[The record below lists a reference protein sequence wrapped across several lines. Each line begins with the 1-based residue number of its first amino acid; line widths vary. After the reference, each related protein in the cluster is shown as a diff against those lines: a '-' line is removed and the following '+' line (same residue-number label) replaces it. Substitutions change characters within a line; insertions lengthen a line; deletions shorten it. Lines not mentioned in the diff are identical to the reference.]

1 MQPVASSV
9 AMQLPDV
16 ISNVRLRLGSKTKFK
31 HNSKYTHLF
40 ILICG
45 FLAVISIQN
54 TLIYQKWRW
63 AVGVAEKT
71 HMFVVAAFYY
81 NESKSLPPNTI
92 AVIYSARKNAL
103 DFPITCISRNEFN
116 QEKRVPAR
124 TDMALVAP
132 LQCRWTTMVAL
143 CPVTRNPSYFA
154 LEGDSGVREELPFQ
168 PADKQKR
175 NFIVC
180 MSRMF
185 MFENWQLFIT
195 SIELYRYY
203 GADLMVTYIES
214 ALSDIYRILLAYER
228 EGFVKIRK
236 ATRLFQPPDL
246 DYDPNS
252 ENEWYNQ
259 DFSYNSCLYEFKESA
274 EFMMIADWDDVLI
287 PETHRD
293 YYKEM
298 KWLSGLY
305 PNTAAF
311 IFQRPQST
319 VHTSHSPSNFDMI
332 GTIDNIEVDDSNI
345 QTGKFVGRPDQV
357 DGIWLHAPS
366 RTRPEYDV
374 IKLGGHFSRVY
385 HFRQW
390 GFDETNMTLANR
402 TFVANGKKLDLQF
415 VSFLK
420 RNNLTHV
427 FQNLPSKFHYYNELV
442 KCYHR
447 FASLLE
453 KHSFGCPSLPKCELK
468 PVSNL
473 ECTILKQNYKSTA
486 LLNGFY
492 IHHSDL
498 NILDANRDGCALK
511 DNHYG

>member
-1 MQPVASSV
+1 MANS
-9 AMQLPDV
+9 ALNQLPSS
-16 ISNVRLRLGSKTKFK
+16 IIKARQRFNLKTKLK
-31 HNSKYTHLF
+31 QDSKLTH
-40 ILICG
+40 ILLLVCG
-45 FLAVISIQN
+45 CFAVVAVQN
-54 TLIYQKWRW
+54 TLMFQKMRW
-63 AVGVAEKT
+63 AAGVAEKT
-71 HMFVVAAFYY
+71 HMFVVDSFYY
-81 NESKSLPPNTI
+81 NHSKSLPPNTI

-103 DFPITCISRNEFN
+103 DFPIFCLSRNEFG
-116 QEKRVPAR
+116 QTKKVLAH

-154 LEGDSGVREELPFQ
+154 LESTDGVKEELPFRPVDQ
-168 PADKQKR
+168 QKR

-185 MFENWQLFIT
+185 LFENWQLFIA
-195 SIELYRYY
+195 SIELYRFY

-214 ALSDIYRILLAYER
+214 VLSDIYRMLMAYDK

-236 ATRLFQPPDL
+236 ASRLFQPPDL
-246 DYDPNS
+246 KYDPNS

-298 KWLSGLY
+298 RWLTGLY
-305 PNTAAF
+305 PNSAAF
-311 IFQRPQST
+311 IFQRPQVT
-319 VHTSHSPSNFDMI
+319 IHTAHSPRDFDLI
-332 GTIDNIEVDDSNI
+332 RTIDNIEVDDSNI
-345 QTGKFVGRPDQV
+345 LTGKFVGRPAQI

-366 RTRPEYDV
+366 RTRANYDV
-374 IKLGGHFSRVY
+374 TELGGQFSRVY

-390 GFDETNMTLANR
+390 KFDETNLTLTNQTFLADGKKVDGQ
-402 TFVANGKKLDLQF
+402 FVAF
-415 VSFLK
+415 MI
-420 RNNLTHV
+420 RNNLTKT
-427 FQNLPSKFHYYNELV
+427 FERLPSKFHYYDSLV

-473 ECTILKQNYKSTA
+473 DCTILRQSYKSTP

-492 IHHSDL
+492 IHHSDV
-498 NILDANRDGCALK
+498 NTLDMNKDGCVVRHK
-511 DNHYG
+511 DSNM